1 MTSIGSLGEL
11 TPLAIAL
18 AVLGGAWGLV
28 ADRIATRWPEHDPSE
43 GFVPGRRLGW
53 RTIVVVLFAAFGLGV
68 LPGIFLPATGTAAS
82 AADTFAGFID
92 QGAMSGEALVVIFG
106 AYVGVLVL
114 LLATDLDQRLMP
126 DILTLPMIPLAFL
139 FAVSGL
145 NPLVGDA
152 WVPALVAAIAIPAV
166 LYLPSLLFGAGA
178 FGLGDVKLLV
188 TVGLVSGAYRA
199 IAGTFAGIIVAGIVI
214 VLLLVTRRVSL
225 RSYVPFGPFLILGAV
240 WAIVLP
246 T

>member
-1 MTSIGSLGEL
+1 VTSIGSLGEL
-11 TPLAIAL
+11 TPLAVVL

-28 ADRIATRWPEHDPSE
+28 ADRIATRWPEHDATE
-43 GFVPGRRLGW
+43 GFLPGRRPGW
-53 RTIVVVLFAAFGLGV
+53 RTVVVVLFGAFGLGV
-68 LPGIFLPATGTAAS
+68 LPGIFLPATGAGPTAMATATDPS
-82 AADTFAGFID
+82 AL
-92 QGAMSGEALVVIFG
+92 SGEALVAIFG
-106 AYVGVLVL
+106 AYVAVLVL

-126 DILTLPMIPLAFL
+126 DLLTLPMIPLAFL

-152 WVPALVAAIAIPAV
+152 WVAAAVAAVVIPAV

-199 IAGTFAGIIVAGIVI
+199 IGGTFAGIIVAGIVI
-214 VLLLVTRRVSL
+214 VVLLVARRVSL